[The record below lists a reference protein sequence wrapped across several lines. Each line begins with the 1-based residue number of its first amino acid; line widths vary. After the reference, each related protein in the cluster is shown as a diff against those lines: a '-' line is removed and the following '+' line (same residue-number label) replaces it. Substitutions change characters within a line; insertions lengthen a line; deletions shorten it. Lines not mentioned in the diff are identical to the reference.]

1 MTNNHL
7 PKDLTPDDMKA
18 IAKERQ
24 RFMTRRFWVSLLKGH
39 EPLGDTFWAGNYLAA
54 LYFLPVMILL
64 LVIGSFVPALSVLLS
79 LSFVIFGIYIL
90 GVARAVAVAKPK
102 GQAVK
107 GWRIVGV
114 IWTLLNAATL
124 LTYAPFVAGQ

>member
-1 MTNNHL
+1 MTNDHL
-7 PKDLTPDDMKA
+7 PEDLTPDDMEA

-24 RFMTRRFWVSLLKGH
+24 RFMTRRFWVSLLKGQ

-54 LYFLPVMILL
+54 LYFLPVMIFLL
-64 LVIGSFVPALSVLLS
+64 ALGSFVPALSVLLS
-79 LSFVIFGIYIL
+79 MSFVIFGIYIL

-114 IWTLLNAATL
+114 TWTLLNAATL
-124 LTYAPFVAGQ
+124 LTYAPFAAGQ